1 MEHLQLPSTSTDLWL
16 NVPCLRL
23 ESFAG
28 PFALYLADKNLTE
41 AQLLTPERHG
51 LTKDQ
56 AMSHVQSWLFF
67 GTLRELAV
75 GSRSHD
81 EATEEL
87 QRLFVEAEAGDNT
100 VKRISTGH
108 LSTYWERMQQ
118 QVQESS
124 QEVQDNYRRKIRA
137 IMELSNRLV
146 SDIDQSVLEP
156 SHQAVVL
163 SVMLL
168 NEFIMNSA
176 DLREMEMER
185 PFFRS
190 LLVESAMSE
199 RGWCPSDIERLH
211 LDHDITTLI
220 FTARCGAP
228 PCRKNHNACSRLV
241 CEARQ
246 ILPTEDYEP
255 RHTTSQCACE
265 HFPVNLDVALLS
277 LDEGVIPV
285 CRFFSDSET
294 DCLETIRVNQVS
306 SYVAISH
313 VWSDRLGNRSANA
326 MPRCLLKYL
335 QEKVDS
341 LYPNVSGPVAFWIDT
356 LSCPVAPESATDQ
369 AIALMR
375 ETYAE
380 ADKVLVLDSYLES
393 LKWKEMTVFE
403 CALRITCT
411 GWTKRL
417 WTLQE
422 GILAKHIFFQF
433 ADGAV
438 DGDEIFTRLWQPPVP
453 YGTAPIIHEWMEI
466 RSNWKDSDSRTVWM
480 LYRALHS
487 RTTSV
492 ATDEPLCLSTLT
504 GVDLKEIVSVR
515 KEDRMKRF
523 WQLYDKLDTT
533 ILYWDGPRL
542 QEPGL
547 GWAPTSLL
555 SMSPEAFLAY
565 HYRLI
570 TDGQQVT
577 RTEQGIVF
585 RSQAILLGA
594 WKAEIGK
601 FWLRCEDN
609 KWYHVTLTRRVGLP
623 PLAGESSE
631 GGDQSE
637 TRISVLALLMPTTLD
652 QAFRDLSLGRPRFQL
667 LF

>member
-1 MEHLQLPSTSTDLWL
+1 M
-16 NVPCLRL
+16 
-23 ESFAG
+23 
-28 PFALYLADKNLTE
+28 
-41 AQLLTPERHG
+41 
-51 LTKDQ
+51 
-56 AMSHVQSWLFF
+56 
-67 GTLRELAV
+67 
-75 GSRSHD
+75 
-81 EATEEL
+81 
-87 QRLFVEAEAGDNT
+87 
-100 VKRISTGH
+100 
-108 LSTYWERMQQ
+108 
-118 QVQESS
+118 
-124 QEVQDNYRRKIRA
+124 
-137 IMELSNRLV
+137 
-146 SDIDQSVLEP
+146 
-156 SHQAVVL
+156 
-163 SVMLL
+163 
-168 NEFIMNSA
+168 
-176 DLREMEMER
+176 
-185 PFFRS
+185 
-190 LLVESAMSE
+190 
-199 RGWCPSDIERLH
+199 
-211 LDHDITTLI
+211 
-220 FTARCGAP
+220 
-228 PCRKNHNACSRLV
+228 
-241 CEARQ
+241 
-246 ILPTEDYEP
+246 
-255 RHTTSQCACE
+255 
-265 HFPVNLDVALLS
+265 
-277 LDEGVIPV
+277 
-285 CRFFSDSET
+285 
-294 DCLETIRVNQVS
+294 
-306 SYVAISH
+306 
-313 VWSDRLGNRSANA
+313 
-326 MPRCLLKYL
+326 
-335 QEKVDS
+335 
-341 LYPNVSGPVAFWIDT
+341 
-356 LSCPVAPESATDQ
+356 
-369 AIALMR
+369 
-375 ETYAE
+375 
-380 ADKVLVLDSYLES
+380 
-393 LKWKEMTVFE
+393 KWKEMTVFE

-411 GWTKRL
+411 GWTRRL

-542 QEPGL
+542 QDPGL
-547 GWAPTSLL
+547 GWAPASLL
-555 SMSPEAFLAY
+555 STSPEAFLAY

-623 PLAGESSE
+623 PLAREISE

-637 TRISVLALLMPTTLD
+637 TRVPVLALLMPTTLD